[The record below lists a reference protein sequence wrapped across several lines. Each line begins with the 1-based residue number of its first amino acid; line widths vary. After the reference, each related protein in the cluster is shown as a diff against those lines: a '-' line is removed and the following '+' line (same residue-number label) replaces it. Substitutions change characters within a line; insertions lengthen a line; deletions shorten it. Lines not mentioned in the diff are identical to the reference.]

1 MSEEETHSE
10 KITKFIKRKEENERK
25 KMSASRTTKKE
36 LLSLVARI
44 ATAYEL
50 HPILPS
56 ELYDDIISTL
66 EEVENE

>member
-1 MSEEETHSE
+1 MST
-10 KITKFIKRKEENERK
+10 
-25 KMSASRTTKKE
+25 SRTTKKE

-44 ATAYEL
+44 ATAYER

-66 EEVENE
+66 EEAEND